1 MAATYSSLSD
11 KVVLVTGSAK
21 GIGAAIA
28 RRFAGQRCHVVVND
42 IDEAAAREVVDDIV
56 KSGGSAMLSIAD
68 VSNSEQVGSMIDDTM
83 QEHGR
88 IDVVVNNAGIVSPM
102 LHLSLIHI

>member
-1 MAATYSSLSD
+1 MATTYSSLSE

-28 RRFAGQRCHVVVND
+28 KRFAEQHCHVVVND

-56 KSGGSAMLSIAD
+56 KSGG
-68 VSNSEQVGSMIDDTM
+68 
-83 QEHGR
+83 R
-88 IDVVVNNAGIVSPM
+88 RCCPSPM
-102 LHLSLIHI
+102 SLIANRSAP